1 MAVCTLKTDHPIRV
15 QFGSGLAVHAAQK
28 NKYGGFHTTKFSIGG
43 GSETKYVEPTTRI
56 YVACGRWH
64 VDKKH
69 IVANTTSI
77 TCKKCAKKLGFIEH
91 KVSPKRFVVK
101 NNETGE
107 YYKKG
112 CSNWVEDILDATFY
126 KMKAVAEKKTEMT
139 CYRDGGGNEISR
151 DEFFNH
157 SHETRTSKGMRI
169 GRKKSS
175 KYDVRTVTITID

>member
-15 QFGSGLAVHAAQK
+15 QFGPGLVVHAAQK
-28 NKYGGFHTTKFSIGG
+28 NKYGGFHTTKFSISG
-43 GSETKYVEPTTRI
+43 GSESKYVEPTTRI

-69 IVANTTSI
+69 IIANTTSI

-91 KVSPKRFVVK
+91 KASPKRFVVK

-126 KMKAVAEKKTEMT
+126 KIKAVARKKTERV
-139 CYRDGGGNEISR
+139 CYRDVDGNEISR
-151 DEFFNH
+151 NEFLKH
-157 SHETRTSKGMRI
+157 DPETRGFEGFSI
-169 GRKKSS
+169 GRKKNS
-175 KYDVRTVTITID
+175 KYDVRTVTITVD